1 MKVARLGLSL
11 LVTLAFSTTFL
22 GQEIHTDY
30 DHKVDFSQY
39 HTYSWMKVK
48 ADDDLWAG
56 RIQEAVDAALQ
67 KLGFQ
72 KVDADGDIAVA
83 AIGVTRNQLEYQ
95 TFYDTFGPGWGWWGF
110 EPMSA
115 TTREVHY
122 KVGTLIVDLYD
133 AKTKHLIWRGS
144 ATETL
149 SSDPS
154 KNQEKLKKAV
164 EKMLSP
170 GKSPLKK
177 KEKG

>member
-67 KLGFQ
+67 KLHDFF
-72 KVDADGDIAVA
+72 ARRHAELVA
-83 AIGVTRNQLEYQ
+83 NFVGRGRAGGIRERQPDRLVETGGRRTPGASQLFSVSEPPSAMTCGSWLAGRTRKK
-95 TFYDTFGPGWGWWGF
+95 P
-110 EPMSA
+110 P
-115 TTREVHY
+115 R
-122 KVGTLIVDLYD
+122 
-133 AKTKHLIWRGS
+133 
-144 ATETL
+144 
-149 SSDPS
+149 PS
-154 KNQEKLKKAV
+154 PR
-164 EKMLSP
+164 S
-170 GKSPLKK
+170 
-177 KEKG
+177 